1 MYIKMKIL
9 GVSNPSI
16 MYPKACGNVTMLLS
30 EGKKK
35 RKKGKKQ
42 QKKTN
47 TILMPF
53 LYRINK

>member
-1 MYIKMKIL
+1 MKIL

-35 RKKGKKQ
+35 KEKREKTTKKKL
-42 QKKTN
+42 
-47 TILMPF
+47 ILF
-53 LYRINK
+53 